1 MGKASAV
8 LQEWVC
14 TLSWKKQTV
23 LIGAIRAPD
32 FPISARFKQVTTWM
46 RSQILENADP
56 TTGFMRDAAL
66 PFYDETEKEFER
78 LPLHCGHHILLAMQV
93 IGIEHPDGV
102 TALRALTWFSRGLE
116 LQHVNPETRQ
126 QYEERYG
133 KGS

>member
-1 MGKASAV
+1 MSKASAV

-32 FPISARFKQVTTWM
+32 LPISPRFKQVCTWT

-56 TTGFMRDAAL
+56 TTGFMRDAVL
-66 PFYDETEKEFER
+66 PAHGGEIEKEFER

-93 IGIEHPDGV
+93 ICFDHPNSMTRWEAGK
-102 TALRALTWFSRGLE
+102 WFAASLS
-116 LQHVNPETRQ
+116 LQHVNPETRD
-126 QYEERYG
+126 QYQARYV
-133 KGS
+133 

>member
-1 MGKASAV
+1 MGQNSSV

-32 FPISARFKQVTTWM
+32 LPISARFKQISTWL

-56 TTGFMRDAAL
+56 TTGFMRDALL
-66 PFYDETEKEFER
+66 PEGGEIEKEFER

-93 IGIEHPDGV
+93 IAFEHPDLGV
-102 TALRALTWFSRGLE
+102 GREAGNWFTRLIH
-116 LQHVNPETRQ
+116 LQHVNQETKG
-126 QYEERYG
+126 QYEARYG
-133 KGS
+133 